1 MLEIRKT
8 CAFVAF
14 LLVLAGCGSSR
25 ENSSTNTGS
34 QSTGGGSSGGSTVG
48 GGTGSASTGG
58 ASAGGTSAGDTSTGG
73 TISNPAPT
81 EPFEVATMAIDVAG
95 GVGVTSKEA
104 YAACN
109 VTLDGKGSFA
119 SFSGTGEIRGRGN
132 STWLWYEKK
141 PYRLRLTTGASLLG
155 LEQNR
160 DWVLLANYR
169 DPTFLMNSFVFELAR
184 SLGLPFVNHSRFV
197 EVTLNGEYLGLY
209 LLTEQI
215 EEGAGRV
222 AIDEAGGLLL
232 ALDEDDGPHVVPD
245 AANNF
250 LSSVFELPV
259 AVKHPK
265 DPTPAKLGEIQAEL
279 AQLEEAIQNADY
291 DAVAEKLDVASLID
305 FLIVQEL
312 TYNVELVTPRSMYM
326 HRDVGGRFVLGPVW
340 DFDGGFD
347 FDWTD
352 EMNSHDYFLAQEL
365 LLGADPA
372 RDEHVSELWVGMFEN
387 ARFVSEF
394 KARWAAV
401 RGTLLSSTWP
411 IIVNYASSIDAALE
425 RNAVRWPIGK
435 DHATELG
442 RMHSWLEQRIDV
454 LSTAI
459 AAYPPN

>member
-1 MLEIRKT
+1 MLGIRNT
-8 CAFVAF
+8 CASVAF
-14 LLVLAGCGSSR
+14 LVVLAGCGSP
-25 ENSSTNTGS
+25 EGNSSANAGS
-34 QSTGGGSSGGSTVG
+34 QTGGGSSGDSTAVG
-48 GGTGSASTGG
+48 GAGSATSGG
-58 ASAGGTSAGDTSTGG
+58 ASAGGTSAGGTNTGG
-73 TISNPAPT
+73 TISNPGPT

-95 GVGVTSKEA
+95 GAGVTSKET

-109 VTLDGKGSFA
+109 VTVDGKGSFA
-119 SFSGTGEIRGRGN
+119 SFSGTAEIRGRGN

-141 PYRLRLTTGASLLG
+141 PYRLRLTAGASLLG

-184 SLGLPFVNHSRFV
+184 SFGLPYVNHSRFV

-215 EEGAGRV
+215 EEGSGRV

-232 ALDEDDGPHVVPD
+232 TLDEDDGPNVVPE
-245 AANNF
+245 ATNNF

-265 DPTPAKLGEIQAEL
+265 DPTPAKLAEIQTEL
-279 AQLEEAIQNADY
+279 AQLETAIQNADY
-291 DAVAEKLDVASLID
+291 DAVAAKLDVASLID
-305 FLIVQEL
+305 FLIIQEL
-312 TYNVELVTPRSMYM
+312 TYNVELVTPRSMYI

-352 EMNSHDYFLAQEL
+352 EMNSHDYFLAQDL

-401 RGTLLSSTWP
+401 QGTLLSSTWP
-411 IIVNYASSIDAALE
+411 ITLNYASSIDAALD

-442 RMHSWLEQRIDV
+442 RLRSWLEQRIGV